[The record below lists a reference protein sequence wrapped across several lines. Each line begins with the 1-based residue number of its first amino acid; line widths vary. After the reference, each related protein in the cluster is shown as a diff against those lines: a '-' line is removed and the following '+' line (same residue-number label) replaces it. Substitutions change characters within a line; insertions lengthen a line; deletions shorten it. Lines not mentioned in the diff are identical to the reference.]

1 MKVRL
6 AMARFA
12 RKALISMVLLATPA
26 FSQMTGLPRARQLYE
41 KTRYEDALA
50 LLAGV
55 ATENGAVYSLMGQCY
70 YMLGQFNKAS
80 EALERAVR
88 LEPNNSGYHLW
99 LGRAYGRRAE
109 TSSFVT
115 APGYATK
122 AKDHFE
128 KAVALDTRNLEAA
141 GDLFEY
147 YLEAPGFLGGGMSKA
162 VALAEKTKNL
172 DPAEYHYRLAQIADR
187 RKEYKDAEEQF
198 RRAMDLA
205 PRQIGRVVDLA
216 NYLSRRG
223 KYQESEAVFGLA
235 ENIDPN
241 NPKLMFERA
250 KAYIQSKRN
259 LDKAR
264 ELLVRYLNSPLS
276 PDDPSR
282 REAEQLL
289 KQARTG

>member
-1 MKVRL
+1 MKVRS
-6 AMARFA
+6 AMAQLA

-26 FSQMTGLPRARQLYE
+26 LSQGTGLPRARQLYE

-55 ATENGAVYSLMGQCY
+55 ATENGAVYALMGQCY
-70 YMLGQFNKAS
+70 YMLGQFTKAT

-88 LEPNNSGYHLW
+88 LEPNNSQYHLW

-109 TSSFVT
+109 TSTFFT
-115 APGYATK
+115 APAHASK
-122 AKDHFE
+122 ARDHFE
-128 KAVALDTRNLEAA
+128 RAFALDAGNLEAA

-147 YLEAPGFLGGGMSKA
+147 YLEAPSFLGGGLSKA

-172 DPAEYHYRLAQIADR
+172 DAAEYHYRLGRIADS

-205 PRQIGRVVDLA
+205 PRQVGRVVDLA

>member
-1 MKVRL
+1 MIVQF
-6 AMARFA
+6 AMSQLA
-12 RKALISMVLLATPA
+12 RKALISMVLLAAPA
-26 FSQMTGLPRARQLYE
+26 FPQATGLPRARQLYE

-55 ATENGAVYSLMGQCY
+55 ATENGAVYSLMGECY
-70 YMLGQFNKAS
+70 YMLGQFTKAS

-88 LEPNNSGYHLW
+88 LEPNNSEYHLW

-109 TSSFVT
+109 TSTFFT
-115 APGYATK
+115 APGYASK
-122 AKDHFE
+122 ARDHFE
-128 KAVALDTRNLEAA
+128 KAVGLDARNSEAA

-162 VALAEKTKNL
+162 VELAEKTKDL
-172 DPAEYHYRLAQIADR
+172 DPAEYHYRLAQIADKQ
-187 RKEYKDAEEQF
+187 KEYKDAEEQF

-205 PRQIGRVVDLA
+205 PKQVGRVVDLA
-216 NYLSRRG
+216 NYLSKRG
-223 KYQESEAVFGLA
+223 KYQESEAVFSLA
-235 ENIDPN
+235 EDIDPN

-250 KAYIQSKRN
+250 KAYIESKRN

-264 ELLVRYLNSPLS
+264 ALLVRFLNSPLS

>member
-1 MKVRL
+1 
-6 AMARFA
+6 MAQLA

-26 FSQMTGLPRARQLYE
+26 LSQGTGLPRARQLYE

-55 ATENGAVYSLMGQCY
+55 ATENGAVYALMGQCY
-70 YMLGQFNKAS
+70 YMLGQFTKAT

-88 LEPNNSGYHLW
+88 LEPNNSQYHLW

-115 APGYATK
+115 APGFATK
-122 AKDHFE
+122 ARDHFE
-128 KAVALDTRNLEAA
+128 RAVALDTSNLDAA

-147 YLEAPGFLGGGMSKA
+147 YLEAPGFLGGGMPKA
-162 VALAEKTKNL
+162 LALAEKTKNL

>member
-1 MKVRL
+1 
-6 AMARFA
+6 MARFV
-12 RKALISMVLLATPA
+12 RKALISMVLLAAPA
-26 FSQMTGLPRARQLYE
+26 FPQAAGLPRARQLYE

-50 LLAGV
+50 LLAGL
-55 ATENGAVYSLMGQCY
+55 ATENGAVYSLMGECY
-70 YMLGQFNKAS
+70 YMLGDFTKSS

-109 TSSFVT
+109 TATFFT
-115 APGYATK
+115 APGHASK
-122 AKDHFE
+122 ARDHFE
-128 KAVALDTRNLEAA
+128 RAFALDTGNSDAA

-147 YLEAPGFLGGGMSKA
+147 YLEAPSILGGGLSKA
-162 VALAEKTKNL
+162 ADLAEKTKNL
-172 DPAEYHYRLAQIADR
+172 DAAEYHYRLARIADS

-205 PRQIGRVVDLA
+205 PKQVGRIVDLA
-216 NYLSRRG
+216 NYLSQRG
-223 KYQESEAVFGLA
+223 KYQESEAAFSKA
-235 ENIDPN
+235 EDIDPN

-264 ELLVRYLNSPLS
+264 ALLVRYLNSPLS
-276 PDDPSR
+276 PNDPSR
-282 REAEQLL
+282 REAEKLL

>member
-1 MKVRL
+1 
-6 AMARFA
+6 MAQLA
-12 RKALISMVLLATPA
+12 RKALISMVLLAMPA
-26 FSQMTGLPRARQLYE
+26 LSQMTGLPRARQLYE

-50 LLAGV
+50 LLAGLPS
-55 ATENGAVYSLMGQCY
+55 EKGAVYSLMGECY
-70 YMLGQFNKAS
+70 YMLGQFTKAT

-88 LEPNNSGYHLW
+88 LEPNNSQYHLW

-109 TSSFVT
+109 TSTFLT
-115 APGYATK
+115 APAHASK
-122 AKDHFE
+122 ARDHFE
-128 KAVALDTRNLEAA
+128 QAFALDTGNLEAA

-147 YLEAPGFLGGGMSKA
+147 YLEAPSFLGGGLSKA

-172 DPAEYHYRLAQIADR
+172 DAAEYHYRLGRIADS

-205 PRQIGRVVDLA
+205 PRQVGRVVDLA
-216 NYLSRRG
+216 NYLSKRG
-223 KYQESEAVFGLA
+223 KYQESEAAFSLA
-235 ENIDPN
+235 EGIDPD

-259 LDKAR
+259 LDRAR
-264 ELLVRYLNSPLS
+264 ELLVRFLNSPLS